1 MESQIKSKSVMY
13 ITTKSWDSDILESD
27 LLVFVDFWSEWCDS
41 CRMITPAIEQ
51 LAEVMNGRL
60 KVAKINVD
68 ENQEIAMR
76 YGIRSIPSLILF
88 KDGKEI
94 ARTIGAASKER
105 YQKFVE
111 ESLLNSQSIAS

>member
-27 LLVFVDFWSEWCDS
+27 LLVFVDFWSEWCGP
-41 CRMITPAIEQ
+41 CRVITPAIEQ
-51 LAEVMNGRL
+51 LAQVMNGRL

-68 ENQEIAMR
+68 ENQEIAMK
-76 YGIRSIPSLILF
+76 YGIQLIPLLLLF

-94 ARTIGAASKER
+94 ARTVGAAPK
-105 YQKFVE
+105 KG
-111 ESLLNSQSIAS
+111 I

>member
-27 LLVFVDFWSEWCDS
+27 LLVFVDFWSEWCGP
-41 CRMITPAIEQ
+41 CRVITPAIEQ
-51 LAEVMNGRL
+51 LAQVMNGRL

-68 ENQEIAMR
+68 ENQEIAMK
-76 YGIRSIPSLILF
+76 YGIQLIPLLLLF

-94 ARTIGAASKER
+94 ARTVGAAPKKR
-105 YQKFVE
+105 
-111 ESLLNSQSIAS
+111 I

>member
-27 LLVFVDFWSEWCDS
+27 LLVFVDFWSEWCGP

-51 LAEVMNGRL
+51 LAQVMNGRL

-68 ENQEIAMR
+68 ENQEIAMK
-76 YGIRSIPSLILF
+76 YGIQLIPLLLLF

-94 ARTIGAASKER
+94 ARTVGAAPKKR
-105 YQKFVE
+105 
-111 ESLLNSQSIAS
+111 I